1 MVMASPRFSRGIARG
16 RQSFSNGRAAS
27 VLHKREGIGETRVT
41 GTVKKIVAERGFGFI
56 TAEDG
61 QEYFFHRSGL
71 DSSLTFENLTGDEP
85 VTFEIERSDKGPR
98 ARQVRA
104 A

>member
-1 MVMASPRFSRGIARG
+1 M
-16 RQSFSNGRAAS
+16 
-27 VLHKREGIGETRVT
+27 T
-41 GTVKKIVAERGFGFI
+41 GTIKKVVDERGFGFI

-71 DSSLTFENLTGDEP
+71 DSSLVFEQLSAGERVSFD
-85 VTFEIERSDKGPR
+85 VERSDKGPR
-98 ARQVRA
+98 AAHVRA

>member
-1 MVMASPRFSRGIARG
+1 M
-16 RQSFSNGRAAS
+16 
-27 VLHKREGIGETRVT
+27 T

-71 DSSLTFENLTGDEP
+71 DSSLAFENLAGDER
-85 VTFEIERSDKGPR
+85 VSFEIERSDKGPR

>member
-1 MVMASPRFSRGIARG
+1 M
-16 RQSFSNGRAAS
+16 
-27 VLHKREGIGETRVT
+27 T

-71 DSSLTFENLTGDEP
+71 DSSLNFESLAGDER
-85 VTFEIERSDKGPR
+85 VSFEIERSDKGPR

>member
-1 MVMASPRFSRGIARG
+1 
-16 RQSFSNGRAAS
+16 
-27 VLHKREGIGETRVT
+27 VT
-41 GTVKKIVAERGFGFI
+41 GTVNKIVAERGFGFI

-71 DSSLTFENLTGDEP
+71 DSSLVFENLAGDER
-85 VTFEIERSDKGPR
+85 VSFEIERSDKGPR